1 MGFRRLSFAL
11 GVVVAF
17 AFTRPVQPAWA
28 GGKLNVV
35 VLDFKGQKKLSE
47 RCEKAVKKAV
57 RRKHSLIPLRT
68 YERALKRLRIKRGRN
83 SDFARI
89 ASAIGADAI
98 LGARVIKKRKRR
110 TLEIKVREGSS
121 GKVVET
127 VYVPLRSTKLRGK
140 TLKRLRREVFEVL
153 AWVEPLAKP
162 VETEEPVA
170 RPDEEEILEDEEI
183 PEVEEDPLDEDRR
196 EVAQESDD
204 EEIDRRDRRDRREKR
219 EKKSHEKEEEDAPP
233 RGPSSNKSYEGS
245 ASLGISVI
253 GRDLTFTVQ
262 PSIPTEQ
269 QPMTY
274 QGTPVG
280 AAQFNAELY
289 PLLKKKGMLRH
300 LGFAV
305 SVQKALRL
313 RSRVATQ
320 GEAHEFDTEQSR
332 YRVGARY
339 RVSLG
344 KSSVRLAVG
353 YDKLTHK
360 INSGGVDLDLP
371 NVSYSCV
378 DLGGGLRVPLS
389 STGKVTLGA
398 DARYLH
404 VLDAGEITTPAAY
417 GNATVQGID
426 IDAHLAYMA
435 SERLVIRGGVEFVRV
450 GFAFD
455 GSGAMTQ
462 LDTSPDQDVG
472 GAADTWLGGYMTAGL
487 LF

>member
-1 MGFRRLSFAL
+1 MSSRRLFLALSLCAAFAL
-11 GVVVAF
+11 ASP
-17 AFTRPVQPAWA
+17 ARPAWA

-35 VLDFKGQKKLSE
+35 ILDFKGQKKLSE
-47 RCEKAVKKAV
+47 RCEKVIKQAV

-98 LGARVIKKRKRR
+98 VGAKVIKRRKRR
-110 TLEIKVREGSS
+110 TLQIKVREGAS

-127 VYVPLRSTKLRGK
+127 VYVPLRSSKVKGK
-140 TLKRLRREVFEVL
+140 TRKRLRREVFEVL

-162 VETEEPVA
+162 VEVEERVAEPEPEEVLEEEVLPEPDDEEPV
-170 RPDEEEILEDEEI
+170 RH
-183 PEVEEDPLDEDRR
+183 RR
-196 EVAQESDD
+196 RRVAQESDE
-204 EEIDRRDRRDRREKR
+204 EEIDHEERS
-219 EKKSHEKEEEDAPP
+219 KSHDDDESPLTHESADKA
-233 RGPSSNKSYEGS
+233 YEGS
-245 ASLGISVI
+245 ASIGISVI

-269 QPMTY
+269 QPMSY

-280 AAQFNAELY
+280 AAQLNGEVF
-289 PLLKKKGMLRH
+289 PLLHSKGLMRN
-300 LGFAV
+300 LGISV
-305 SVQKALRL
+305 SLQKAIRL

-332 YRVGARY
+332 YRVGVRY
-339 RVSLG
+339 RVPLG
-344 KSSVRLAVG
+344 KSTFRLAAG
-353 YDKLTHK
+353 YMKMNHQ

-378 DLGGGLRVPLS
+378 ELGGGLRVPLS
-389 STGKVTLGA
+389 PGKVSLGA
-398 DARYLH
+398 DALYLH
-404 VLDAGEITTPAAY
+404 VLDAGEITAPDAY
-417 GNATVQGID
+417 GNATIQGVD

-435 SERLVIRGGVEFVRV
+435 SDRMVIRGGVQYVRM

-462 LDTSPDQDVG
+462 LDSSPDQDVG
-472 GAADTWLGGYMTAGL
+472 GAADTWLGGYVTAGVI
-487 LF
+487 F